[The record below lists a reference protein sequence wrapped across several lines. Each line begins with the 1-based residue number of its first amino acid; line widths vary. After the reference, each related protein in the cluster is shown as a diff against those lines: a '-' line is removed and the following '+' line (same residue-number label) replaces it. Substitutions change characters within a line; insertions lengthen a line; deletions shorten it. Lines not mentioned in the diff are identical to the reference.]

1 MKIETKYFGAM
12 EIEKKDCIEFPAG
25 LPGFESYHSFV
36 LLPVDELGTYFALQS
51 VKEAGISLI
60 VTNPYQF
67 YKDYEFDIDEEDLGI
82 ERPEDVAV
90 YNVVTLRDPFENS
103 TLNLQAPIVMNM
115 GEGTAKQLIL
125 NQPEYK
131 TKHPLIPSP
140 KGGESHARP

>member
-1 MKIETKYFGAM
+1 MRIETKYFGTI

-51 VKEAGISLI
+51 VEEGSLSLI
-60 VTNPYQF
+60 VTNPYHF
-67 YKDYEFDIDEEDLGI
+67 YKGYEFDINEEDLGI

-103 TLNLQAPIVMNM
+103 TLNLQAPIVMNIAQ
-115 GEGTAKQLIL
+115 GKAKQLIL

-131 TKHPLIPSP
+131 TKHPLIKFG